1 MTQCDY
7 IHIAAAWR
15 TLYRGTVTN
24 EAIAS
29 AIRHRYLSGR
39 SIPLVGRLMMGA
51 TTLGASVLLDPETGG
66 ELRAEAL
73 PAFIMSTEGEAGDDH
88 ILRQHWDLSRSA
100 DHGSVGIPVIWSHA
114 AKGEN
119 SRAIYGQWT
128 GLGVRD
134 IGGKK
139 LCGRTNLDMDI
150 ENGREAMG
158 QIRRGFLRSISVG
171 WSPGALSRRGS
182 LDVLDPWYREPI
194 DDECG
199 QPAEGFIM
207 GTPEQPNVL
216 LEGSLCA
223 VPSDPAAYVTERTYA
238 AAERFLDGIGR
249 AATSPRSSMPA
260 DIDALLL
267 LVRDHSGARAWI
279 SREIRAIVS
288 ADRAPSPQSAPPV
301 SRAFRDLLT
310 NRG

>member
-39 SIPLVGRLMMGA
+39 SIPLVGRLMMGV

-73 PAFIMSTEGEAGDDH
+73 PAFIMSTEGEAGDGH
-88 ILRQHWDLSRSA
+88 ILRQEWDLSRSA
-100 DHGSVGIPVIWSHA
+100 DLGGVGIPVLWSHRA
-114 AKGEN
+114 SGELL
-119 SRAIYGQWT
+119 GQWSDV
-128 GLGVRD
+128 GVRD
-134 IGGKK
+134 TGN
-139 LCGRTNLDMDI
+139 GRHLWGRANLDVAT
-150 ENGREAMG
+150 GHGAEAMG
-158 QIRRGFLRSISVG
+158 QIRRGFLRAVSVG
-171 WSPGALSRRGS
+171 WIPGEVTRRGAL
-182 LDVLDPWYREPI
+182 EPSDLLYLPPV

-199 QPAEGFIM
+199 QPAEGLVM
-207 GTPEQPNVL
+207 GSAASPNRL
-216 LEGSLCA
+216 LEASLCA

-249 AATSPRSSMPA
+249 ATTSPRASMPA

-267 LVRDHSGARAWI
+267 LVRDHPGARAWI
-279 SREIRAIVS
+279 SREIRAIAS
-288 ADRAPSPQSAPPV
+288 ADRAVSPQPAPPV

>member
-51 TTLGASVLLDPETGG
+51 TTMGASVLLDPETGG

-73 PAFIMSTEGEAGDDH
+73 PAFIMSTEGEAGDGH
-88 ILRQHWDLSRSA
+88 ILRQEWDLSRSA
-100 DHGSVGIPVIWSHA
+100 DLGGVGIPVIWSHV

-119 SRAIYGQWT
+119 SRTIYGQWT
-128 GLGVRD
+128 GIGVRD
-134 IGGKK
+134 IDGKK

-158 QIRRGFLRSISVG
+158 QIRRGFLRAVSVG
-171 WSPGALSRRGS
+171 WNPGEVTRRGAL
-182 LDVLDPWYREPI
+182 EPSDLLYLPPV

-199 QPAEGFIM
+199 QPAEGLVM
-207 GTPEQPNVL
+207 GSAASPNRL
-216 LEGSLCA
+216 LEASLCA

-249 AATSPRSSMPA
+249 ATTSPRASMPA

-267 LVRDHSGARAWI
+267 LVRDHPGARAWI